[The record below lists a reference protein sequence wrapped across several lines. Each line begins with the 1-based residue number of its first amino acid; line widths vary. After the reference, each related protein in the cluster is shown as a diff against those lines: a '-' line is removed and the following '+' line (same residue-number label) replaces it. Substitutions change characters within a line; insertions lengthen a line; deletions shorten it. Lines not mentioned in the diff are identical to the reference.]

1 MRRAFASFLS
11 NKSGNTVG
19 EFALLLPLVLAF
31 LLGMI
36 DVGRY
41 FWEVN
46 KAEKATQM
54 AARYAAV
61 TTMVPNKLGG
71 DASNPWYN
79 FANATTGLNP
89 GDPVTSTAFP
99 GVTCT
104 GGANNAVTCTC
115 GAGGITGTCA
125 FTVTGDTTV
134 FGNIVTRLKWIKKDI
149 KSNNVKV
156 EYLYSGI
163 GFAGDPTGPNVSPL
177 VRVSLTGM
185 TFTPVTF
192 VLFKKSWNPPLP
204 SFAYTLPMED
214 GQGSASN

>member
-1 MRRAFASFLS
+1 MRRRPSSFLAEQ
-11 NKSGNTVG
+11 SGNTVS
-19 EFALLLPLVLAF
+19 EFALLLPLVLTI

-36 DVGRY
+36 DAGRY

-61 TTMVPNKLGG
+61 TQMVPTSLATFDFTGTSSLTGG
-71 DASNPWYN
+71 D
-79 FANATTGLNP
+79 T
-89 GDPVTSTAFP
+89 VTSTAFP

-104 GGANNAVTCTC
+104 GGTNNSVTCTC

-125 FTVTGDTTV
+125 FTVTGDSTV
-134 FGNIVTRLKWIKKDI
+134 FGKIVQRLQWIKRDV
-149 KSNNVKV
+149 KSENVRV
-156 EYLYSGI
+156 EYIYSGI
-163 GFAGDPTGPNVSPL
+163 GFAGDPTGPDVSPL

-204 SFAYTLPMED
+204 GFAYTLTMED
-214 GQGSASN
+214 GQGGQSN